1 MKKVLLVLT
10 LTAGTL
16 ISKAQSFTF
25 NQAYISGSEINM
37 SGELT
42 MTDSSMT
49 QTVNGVTATI
59 PLTII
64 EGTNKMYKAKTGDWE
79 ARYTFTKM
87 SEDMKIKDKR
97 GRYIIKGHETA
108 THILIQETVDRF
120 TNNSMSSIMIYL
132 TPKIK

>member
-1 MKKVLLVLT
+1 MKKILLVLT
-10 LTAGTL
+10 LTVGTL
-16 ISKAQSFTF
+16 VSKAQSFTF

-49 QTVNGVTATI
+49 QTVNGITATI

-64 EGTNKMYKAKTGDWE
+64 EGTNKIYKAKTGDWE
-79 ARYTFTKM
+79 MRYTFTKI

-108 THILIQETVDRF
+108 THILIQKTVDRF
-120 TNNSMSSIMIYL
+120 TNNSLSSIMIYL
-132 TPKIK
+132 TPKIN